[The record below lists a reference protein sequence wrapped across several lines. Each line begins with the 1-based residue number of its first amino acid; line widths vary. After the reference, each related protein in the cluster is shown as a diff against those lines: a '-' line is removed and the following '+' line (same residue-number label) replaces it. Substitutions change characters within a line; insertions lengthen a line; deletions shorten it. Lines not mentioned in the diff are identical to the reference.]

1 MHAFW
6 DEVKGRHCK
15 RGGGQRG
22 WGSEVKDKNRI
33 GKGKRR
39 GSGESELLSEGNSL
53 FWHVYLFDWNW
64 SLQIRIFLILA
75 DEISSSALFDRV
87 YVYTYVYES

>member
-1 MHAFW
+1 M
-6 DEVKGRHCK
+6 

-22 WGSEVKDKNRI
+22 WGNEVKDKNRI

-53 FWHVYLFDWNW
+53 F
-64 SLQIRIFLILA
+64 
-75 DEISSSALFDRV
+75 
-87 YVYTYVYES
+87 

>member
-1 MHAFW
+1 MFIRIFYVHCKTYNVYTFVQSCTPFEI
-6 DEVKGRHCK
+6 EVKGRHCK

-39 GSGESELLSEGNSL
+39 GKGESELLSEGNSL
-53 FWHVYLFDWNW
+53 F
-64 SLQIRIFLILA
+64 
-75 DEISSSALFDRV
+75 
-87 YVYTYVYES
+87 